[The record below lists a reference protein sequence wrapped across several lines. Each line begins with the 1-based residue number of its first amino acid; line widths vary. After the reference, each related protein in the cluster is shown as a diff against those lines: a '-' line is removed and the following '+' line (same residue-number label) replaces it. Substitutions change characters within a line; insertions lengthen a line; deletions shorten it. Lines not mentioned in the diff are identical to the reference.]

1 MIKIVKES
9 FDLENEFKKIS
20 SNKNGAY
27 SFFLGTVRSD
37 LSFSNTEITTLHH

>member
-9 FDLENEFKKIS
+9 FDLENEFKNIS

-27 SFFLGTVRSD
+27 SFFW
-37 LSFSNTEITTLHH
+37 EQ